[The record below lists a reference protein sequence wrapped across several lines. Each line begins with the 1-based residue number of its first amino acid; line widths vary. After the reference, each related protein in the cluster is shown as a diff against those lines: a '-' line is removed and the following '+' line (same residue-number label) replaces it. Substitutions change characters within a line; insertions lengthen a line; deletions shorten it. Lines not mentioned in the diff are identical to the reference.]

1 MTMLKAQKL
10 VFQMCRY
17 WMEGDVW
24 EDKQILLNEEEQV
37 EMISPDNKV
46 YYWFS
51 WKNFVSWKSVAMQKL
66 VSLKNGKI
74 GTHQYR

>member
-1 MTMLKAQKL
+1 MSSVMTMLKAQKL

-46 YYWFS
+46 YY
-51 WKNFVSWKSVAMQKL
+51 
-66 VSLKNGKI
+66 
-74 GTHQYR
+74 